1 MNMIVNRRQ
10 FERLE
15 ITERAV
21 AVNDRGLQLGPVKQA
36 GGGGMLVVAATP
48 EALTLMPVGRR
59 MRVTIVEPNLG
70 TSNTMDVEVVYLRDD
85 NRVGMEFVN
94 LADDELDSLGTPVR

>member
-1 MNMIVNRRQ
+1 MIVNRRQ